1 MHKKIAIVGRPN
13 VGKSTLF
20 NRFVGKKKAII
31 HDMPGTT
38 RDRNDFVV
46 NWKDKSFIV
55 TDTAGWSSDISEF
68 SKAMSRQ
75 LDAAISGCD
84 IVLFVV
90 DGKDGIHPFEPSIAK
105 TLRSSKKEVILV
117 INKIDTFAEE
127 VKTYEFYSLG
137 FDEMIPVS
145 ASHGRNITELL
156 ETICDKIGDNGNIR
170 NDDKILK
177 IIFVGKPNVGKS
189 SLVNAIVK
197 EERCIVHNT
206 PGTTRDSLTVHATYN
221 DTDYLLT
228 DTAGLHRGNK
238 TKDDMEYLSNLSTN
252 YALDEADIA
261 VLVAD
266 ASQGI
271 GETEAKIA
279 GYIIEKKKPCIVA
292 VNKWDL
298 IEDKEDRVKLFQTQ
312 LEQKLKFLN
321 WADIIF
327 MSAKTGQRIDR
338 IFRLVPLIYEQYS
351 KLLTQQELNDAIR
364 TATANKPLQRKG
376 KLLKIKESEQLISKP
391 PTFRFSVNNLELLHF
406 SYRRYIENFL
416 RERFSFQGTPIVLKF
431 RQHNK
436 SDKENK

>member
-31 HDMPGTT
+31 HSMPGTT
-38 RDRNDFVV
+38 RDRNDFIV

-55 TDTAGWSSDISEF
+55 TDTAGWSSDVSEF
-68 SKAMSRQ
+68 SKSMSQQ
-75 LDAAISGCD
+75 LDVAIQGCD
-84 IVLFVV
+84 IVLFLV
-90 DGKDGIHPFEPSIAK
+90 DGKDGVHPFEPSIAK
-105 TLRSSKKEVILV
+105 TLRSSQKDVILI

-127 VKTYEFYSLG
+127 VKTYDFYSLG
-137 FDEMIPVS
+137 FDQMISVS
-145 ASHGRNITELL
+145 ATHGRNMIELL
-156 ETICDKIGDNGNIR
+156 ETICDKIG
-170 NDDKILK
+170 NDGYVDKEDKVLK

-206 PGTTRDSLTVHATYN
+206 PGTTRDSLTVHATYK
-221 DTDYLLT
+221 DTDYLLI

-238 TKDDMEYLSNLSTN
+238 TKDDMEYLSTLSTN
-252 YALDEADIA
+252 YALDDADLA

-279 GYIIEKKKPCIVA
+279 GLIIEKKKPCIIA

-298 IEDKEDRVKLFQTQ
+298 IEDKEDQVKSFQQQ
-312 LEQKLKFLN
+312 LEEKLKFLD
-321 WADIIF
+321 WSDIIF
-327 MSAKTGQRIDR
+327 ISAKTGQRIDR
-338 IFRLVPLIYEQYS
+338 IFRLAPLIYEQYS

-376 KLLKIKESEQLISKP
+376 KLVKIKESEQLISKP
-391 PTFRFSVNNLELLHF
+391 PTFRFITF
-406 SYRRYIENFL
+406 FI
-416 RERFSFQGTPIVLKF
+416 
-431 RQHNK
+431 
-436 SDKENK
+436 

>member
-31 HDMPGTT
+31 HSMPGTT
-38 RDRNDFVV
+38 RDRNDFIV

-55 TDTAGWSSDISEF
+55 TDTAGWSSDVSEF
-68 SKAMSRQ
+68 SKSMSQQ
-75 LDAAISGCD
+75 LDTAIHGCD

-90 DGKDGIHPFEPSIAK
+90 DGKDGVHPFEPSIAK
-105 TLRSSKKEVILV
+105 TLRASKKDIILV
-117 INKIDTFAEE
+117 VNKIDTFAEE
-127 VKTYEFYSLG
+127 VKTYDFYSLG
-137 FDEMIPVS
+137 FDNMISVS
-145 ASHGRNITELL
+145 ATHGRNMIELL
-156 ETICDKIGDNGNIR
+156 ETICDKIGNDGYVDK
-170 NDDKILK
+170 DDKVLK

-206 PGTTRDSLTVHATYN
+206 PGTTRDSLTVHATHN
-221 DTDYLLT
+221 DTDYLLI

-238 TKDDMEYLSNLSTN
+238 TKDDMEYLSTLSTN

-279 GYIIEKKKPCIVA
+279 GLIIEKKKPCIIA

-298 IEDKEDRVKLFQTQ
+298 IEDKEDQVKLFQEQ
-312 LEQKLKFLN
+312 LEQKLKFLH
-321 WADIIF
+321 WTDIIF
-327 MSAKTGQRIDR
+327 ISAKTGQRIDR
-338 IFRLVPLIYEQYS
+338 IFRLAPLIYEQYS

-376 KLLKIKESEQLISKP
+376 KLVKIKESEQLISKP
-391 PTFRFSVNNLELLHF
+391 PTFRFSVNDLELLHF

-431 RQHNK
+431 RQYTK

>member
-31 HDMPGTT
+31 HSMPGTT
-38 RDRNDFVV
+38 RDRNDFIV

-55 TDTAGWSSDISEF
+55 TDTAGWSSDVSEF
-68 SKAMSRQ
+68 SKSMSQQ
-75 LDAAISGCD
+75 LDVAIQGCD
-84 IVLFVV
+84 IVLFLV
-90 DGKDGIHPFEPSIAK
+90 DGKDGVHPFEPSIAK
-105 TLRSSKKEVILV
+105 TLRSSQKDVILI

-127 VKTYEFYSLG
+127 VKTYDFYSLG
-137 FDEMIPVS
+137 FDQMISVS
-145 ASHGRNITELL
+145 ATHGRNMIELL
-156 ETICDKIGDNGNIR
+156 ETICDKIGSGGYV
-170 NDDKILK
+170 DKEDKVLK

-206 PGTTRDSLTVHATYN
+206 PGTTRDSLTVHATYK
-221 DTDYLLT
+221 DTDYLLI

-238 TKDDMEYLSNLSTN
+238 TKDDMEYLSTLSTN
-252 YALDEADIA
+252 YALDDADLA

-279 GYIIEKKKPCIVA
+279 GLIIEKRKPCIIA

-298 IEDKEDRVKLFQTQ
+298 IEDKEDQVKSFQQQ
-312 LEQKLKFLN
+312 LEEKLKFLD
-321 WADIIF
+321 WSDIIF
-327 MSAKTGQRIDR
+327 ISAKTGQRIDR
-338 IFRLVPLIYEQYS
+338 IFRLAPLIYEQYS

-376 KLLKIKESEQLISKP
+376 KLVKIKESEQLISKP
-391 PTFRFSVNNLELLHF
+391 PTFRFSVNHLDLLHF

-431 RQHNK
+431 RQYTK
-436 SDKENK
+436 SDKENR